1 MSRTAPP
8 AAARAYL
15 SYALAMSEID
25 DLRRVAYGRPTSP
38 AGEAAASD
46 ARVRLSELEAR
57 QSALDAEPEAARA
70 EPETPAP
77 PVDEPAARPV
87 TLTFVDTADE
97 PGYLRRL
104 ATTWRVWAAPAAAAF
119 IVGIVLTAASSI
131 ALLGT
136 SMLDS
141 DEPPV
146 SEGTPPGY
154 VTTDTIAIE
163 SGDLDAATSTLAR
176 AQEPADEIA
185 GLDGSMDSGS
195 TRLLRSFTG
204 SSAYGA
210 TSQLGEI
217 CLILTAR
224 PGDFWA
230 TCAPPTAFPTQGLAI
245 GRVDGD
251 ETVRVHWD
259 GSEVVETRVPQ

>member
-70 EPETPAP
+70 ETETPAP
-77 PVDEPAARPV
+77 PVDEAAARPV
-87 TLTFVDTADE
+87 TPTSVDTADD

-119 IVGIVLTAASSI
+119 VVGIVLTAASGI

-136 SMLDS
+136 STLDPG
-141 DEPPV
+141 EPPV

-154 VTTDTIAIE
+154 VTTGTIAIE

-185 GLDGSMDSGS
+185 DLDDSIDSGS
-195 TRLLRSFTG
+195 TRLLRSFPDA
-204 SSAYGA
+204 SAYA
-210 TSQLGEI
+210 AMSELGEV
-217 CLILTAR
+217 CLILIAG
-224 PGDFWA
+224 PDALSA
-230 TCAPPTAFPTQGLAI
+230 TCAPPTAFPAQGLAI
-245 GRVDGD
+245 GRVDGN